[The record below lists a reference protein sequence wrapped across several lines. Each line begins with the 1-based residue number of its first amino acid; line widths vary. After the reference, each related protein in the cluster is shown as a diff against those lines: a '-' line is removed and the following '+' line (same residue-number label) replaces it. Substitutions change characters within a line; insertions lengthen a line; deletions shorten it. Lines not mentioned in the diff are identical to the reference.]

1 MPQALNSNGDILT
14 ILNKLLRLPC
24 KSNAL
29 RRAGNDD
36 IAWIEWIE
44 LRAELYELSY
54 GKDEVI
60 GIIALPF
67 LAAYGSGEDSSG
79 PR

>member
-29 RRAGNDD
+29 WGTGNDD
-36 IAWIEWIE
+36 VSRIERVK
-44 LRAELYELSY
+44 LRAKLDQLSNCLLYTSDAA
-54 GKDEVI
+54 DE
-60 GIIALPF
+60 
-67 LAAYGSGEDSSG
+67 
-79 PR
+79 